1 MFEKTPTTSTGPQSI
16 VGANVNLTGVLKDA
30 NDITI
35 YGSIEGEVTCQS
47 NVNIEEK
54 ASVKG
59 PISAKIV
66 TVSGTV
72 DGSILAE
79 TKLEITPSGKV
90 SGSIAT
96 KDLIIKSGAQF
107 NGKSIMLKF
116 DAKIESPQKDIFI
129 DEQAKTDKKSTLKT
143 EKDNKKKEP
152 SSNLPTNNQ
161 INYEVE

>member
-1 MFEKTPTTSTGPQSI
+1 MFDKTQTTTSQGPQSI
-16 VGANVNLTGVLKDA
+16 VGANVKLTGVLKDA

-35 YGSIEGEVTCQS
+35 YGCIEGEVISQS
-47 NVNIEEK
+47 NVNVEEK

-90 SGSIAT
+90 SGSITT

-107 NGKSIMLKF
+107 NGKSSMLKS
-116 DAKIESPQKDIFI
+116 DAKIESTKNDL
-129 DEQAKTDKKSTLKT
+129 KSAPKS
-143 EKDNKKKEP
+143 EKNDPKKELFSQKQ
-152 SSNLPTNNQ
+152 SSANKT
-161 INYEVE
+161 NYELE